1 MAVPASSRAVSAAG
15 IFSRTVELRLEMTA
29 MFLPLFL
36 SASLTLP
43 GSFVAPKGWV
53 AKTPPSNGPVDFIW
67 LSPKF
72 GVNGNGENL
81 SLTTRQVPE
90 AVTLDAEVRTAIG
103 DVSRDRVIVDS
114 HSESSCHGLQN
125 GWTFDAR
132 LATPSG
138 KTVSQVYHLAIVD
151 GRAYS
156 LIFTHLAGHRIPQA
170 ITGSIQSICPSHK
183 RASYQRSTGQE
194 ITERKTFL

>member
-1 MAVPASSRAVSAAG
+1 MIGLV
-15 IFSRTVELRLEMTA
+15 
-29 MFLPLFL
+29 LPLLL

-67 LSPKF
+67 LSPHF
-72 GVNGNGENL
+72 GVGGNGENL
-81 SLTTRQVPE
+81 SLTSRPVPA
-90 AVTLDAEVRTAIG
+90 AVTLDTEVRAAIG
-103 DVSRDRVIVDS
+103 ALSKDRVIVNS
-114 HSESSCHGLQN
+114 HSESTCHGLQK

-138 KTVSQVYHLAIVD
+138 KTVSQVYHLAVVD

-156 LIFTHLAGHRIPQA
+156 LIFTHLAGQSYRTGNHRLNTVDLP
-170 ITGSIQSICPSHK
+170 
-183 RASYQRSTGQE
+183 
-194 ITERKTFL
+194 ER